1 MCYGFGCT
9 LLKHPLIQH
18 FKILCVTTLLLHNAI
33 PPICQVFELFML
45 VCMVKNIAIL
55 RNSDSERENVER
67 LPSLGAACST
77 QVISRD
83 KLNKQNCLFFE
94 LFLS

>member
-18 FKILCVTTLLLHNAI
+18 FKILCVSTLLVHNAM

-45 VCMVKNIAIL
+45 VCMAKSIAIL
-55 RNSDSERENVER
+55 RNSGSERENVER

-77 QVISRD
+77 LVISRD
-83 KLNKQNCLFFE
+83 KLNKQYCLFFE
-94 LFLS
+94 LLLS